1 MEFNELLKK
10 YREARGFTQ
19 AELAKLYGVS
29 TRMIQNYESGK
40 SRPRFDASEKLAAAL
55 GVQITDLMGSND
67 MLIAQAGDKYGAR
80 GAKQAQRLTE
90 ELSGLFS
97 GGELSQED
105 MDIMMKAI
113 QDAYWIAKEKN
124 QRFVPKKHRLNEQ

>member
-19 AELAKLYGVS
+19 AELAKLSGVS

-80 GAKQAQRLTE
+80 GAKQAQRLAE

>member
-19 AELAKLYGVS
+19 AELAKLSGVS

-55 GVQITDLMGSND
+55 GVQITNLMGSND

-80 GAKQAQRLTE
+80 GAKQAQRRTE

>member
-19 AELAKLYGVS
+19 AELAKLSGVS

-40 SRPRFDASEKLAAAL
+40 SRPRFDASEKLASAL

-80 GAKQAQRLTE
+80 GAKQAQRLAE

>member
-19 AELAKLYGVS
+19 AELAKLSGVS

-55 GVQITDLMGSND
+55 GVQITNLMGSND
-67 MLIAQAGDKYGAR
+67 MLIAQAGDKYGSTR
-80 GAKQAQRLTE
+80 C
-90 ELSGLFS
+90 
-97 GGELSQED
+97 
-105 MDIMMKAI
+105 
-113 QDAYWIAKEKN
+113 
-124 QRFVPKKHRLNEQ
+124 